1 MKKVAHNVFIDGS
14 KVISYQTHV
23 ADIVDGKLIE
33 NGKYS
38 MSTSRQ
44 MSRLASKLG
53 LELVR
58 STEKRTDF
66 KMLWMGVRL

>member
-1 MKKVAHNVFIDGS
+1 MEKVAHNVFIDSS

-44 MSRLASKLG
+44 MSKLANKLG
-53 LELVR
+53 LTLVR
-58 STEKRTDF
+58 SKKKRTDF
-66 KMLWMGVRL
+66 DWLWMGVKC